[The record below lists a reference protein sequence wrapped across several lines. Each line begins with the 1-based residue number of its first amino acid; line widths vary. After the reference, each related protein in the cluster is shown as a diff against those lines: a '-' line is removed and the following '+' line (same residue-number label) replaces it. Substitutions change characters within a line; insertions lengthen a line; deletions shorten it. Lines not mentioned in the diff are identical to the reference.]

1 MNKLFSKIFVAAGAA
16 FSLVACNQ
24 KVEFT
29 SESFVAF
36 GASSVNVSEDAGYID
51 IPVYAYAKNG
61 DYAFPRGDSANTTVV
76 FEVVPGTA
84 VEGENYTVEPQ
95 TGVLTF
101 SNSSES
107 SIRVN
112 VVDHDGEINNAAN
125 FTIRLVSADSGFT
138 LGGLRETRVTIQDAD
153 NPLAHLYGTYRSGT
167 LTDLWGAETTLELV
181 ISAVDGSTTEVSIE
195 GLSPTAASYGLT
207 LEPVIGSVSGN
218 LMTLAS
224 EQTLASTEGLGVAG
238 DEIFFSS
245 ISTFTSS
252 GFNWGTA
259 LVFTIDEDAMTLTA
273 APFGYGIAYLAEE
286 PNSYGFVDGFFVEEG
301 ATFTKVQ

>member
-1 MNKLFSKIFVAAGAA
+1 MNNLFTKIFVAAGAA

-84 VEGENYTVEPQ
+84 VEGE
-95 TGVLTF
+95 
-101 SNSSES
+101 
-107 SIRVN
+107 
-112 VVDHDGEINNAAN
+112 INNAAN

-138 LGGLRETRVTIQDAD
+138 LGGLKETRVTIQDAD

-167 LTDLWGAETTLELV
+167 LTDLWGAETSLELV

-286 PNSYGFVDGFFVEEG
+286 PNSYGFFDGFFVEEG
-301 ATFTKVQ
+301 ATFTNVQ

>member
-1 MNKLFSKIFVAAGAA
+1 MGTNVDLGGLYYQPWYLPSQKLV
-16 FSLVACNQ
+16 
-24 KVEFT
+24 
-29 SESFVAF
+29 
-36 GASSVNVSEDAGYID
+36 SSYTTGDLRLTQWFDGGDY
-51 IPVYAYAKNG
+51 PVYING
-61 DYAFPRGDSANTTVV
+61 ILYNQNSTDFYVFKKYFGNSALNTSDT
-76 FEVVPGTA
+76 PNSGHA
-84 VEGENYTVEPQ
+84 VKPFMISEMYLIAVEPQ

-167 LTDLWGAETTLELV
+167 LTDLWGAETSLELV

-195 GLSPTAASYGLT
+195 GLAPTAASYGLT

-273 APFGYGIAYLAEE
+273 APFGYGIAYLAE
-286 PNSYGFVDGFFVEEG
+286 NFF
-301 ATFTKVQ
+301 